1 MPLLAELEARLAGLT
16 PATSND
22 SASDRP
28 STKTKSSVDQLLSQ
42 GEPLWLPTE
51 STSNTLPTSAAFGTF
66 GPAID
71 ISSSSADL
79 KMDAGVQSANDAD
92 FDFGSFFMIPL
103 NWPRNLPAPCK
114 PKSPLVVGYLL
125 TCL

>member
-1 MPLLAELEARLAGLT
+1 MTA
-16 PATSND
+16 
-22 SASDRP
+22 
-28 STKTKSSVDQLLSQ
+28 
-42 GEPLWLPTE
+42 LPTDRQLGPSPL
-51 STSNTLPTSAAFGTF
+51 STNSYLRANLSGCQQSFSTF

-79 KMDAGVQSANDAD
+79 KMGVGVQSANEAD

-114 PKSPLVVGYLL
+114 PQSLLVVLYLL